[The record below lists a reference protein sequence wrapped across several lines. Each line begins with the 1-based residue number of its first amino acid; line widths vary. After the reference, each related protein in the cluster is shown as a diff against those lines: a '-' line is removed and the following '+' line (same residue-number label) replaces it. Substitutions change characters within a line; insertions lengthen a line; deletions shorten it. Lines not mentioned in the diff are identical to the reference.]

1 MSTSIINKEPW
12 SGRFQKENNSVV
24 NIADILAVLFS
35 TCYSLKTMLTIS
47 SIITATT
54 QVAIN
59 ASGTGVIK
67 SGDVIYLGV
76 NAVAFNANTNINIF
90 CDGVLLKKGV
100 DVIWVNT
107 YTVYFIAALA
117 VGSVIIITK
126 ASKINSKIITT
137 NTIIAG
143 GTNIPQVITKHLET
157 STNISA
163 TNKKTAAKNLTS
175 NTKTTTTAVKVTAKN
190 LTSNTKT
197 TTTSTKT
204 ADKNIVTNTKT
215 TTVSTPEKT
224 PGG

>member
-1 MSTSIINKEPW
+1 
-12 SGRFQKENNSVV
+12 
-24 NIADILAVLFS
+24 
-35 TCYSLKTMLTIS
+35 MLTIS

-54 QVAIN
+54 QVLVN

-76 NAVAFNANTNINIF
+76 NAAAFNTNTNLNIF

-107 YTVYFIAALA
+107 YTVYFIASLA
-117 VGSVIIITK
+117 VGIVIIITK

-143 GTNIPQVITKHLET
+143 GTNIPQVIAKHLST
-157 STNISA
+157 ATNISSA
-163 TNKKTAAKNLTS
+163 AKKLASKNLT
-175 NTKTTTTAVKVTAKN
+175 
-190 LTSNTKT
+190 
-197 TTTSTKT
+197 
-204 ADKNIVTNTKT
+204 TNTKT
-215 TTVSTPEKT
+215 ITVSTPKMT